1 MTYITWYGIFNF
13 NNTVYNQVITNN
25 SIGTAILLKGTAYY
39 ISIIYIYIYIY
50 IYIWVYM
57 IVQSCTLIEGSSA
70 KFLLGW
76 F

>member
-1 MTYITWYGIFNF
+1 MTYITWYSILNF

-25 SIGTAILLKGTAYY
+25 SIGTAILLKDTAYY
-39 ISIIYIYIYIY
+39 ISIIY